1 MEFRQTFLRNTLS
14 YLEFVRQ
21 LIYIQKFKR
30 GLVRP
35 TLKITL
41 EGITSDQFTFNL
53 SKPLMSHILVTR
65 VAQLYQINHL
75 GVILKSPFLN
85 WTVHQGGE

>member
-1 MEFRQTFLRNTLS
+1 MEFRQPFLQGIQR
-14 YLEFVRQ
+14 YLGSVQQ
-21 LIYIQKFKR
+21 LMYIQKFKS
-30 GLVRP
+30 GLVRL

-53 SKPLMSHILVTR
+53 PKPLMSRILVKR
-65 VAQLYQINHL
+65 VAQLHQINHL

-85 WTVHQGGE
+85 

>member
-1 MEFRQTFLRNTLS
+1 MEFRQPFLQGIQR
-14 YLEFVRQ
+14 YLGYVQQ
-21 LIYIQKFKR
+21 LMYIQKFKS
-30 GLVRP
+30 GLVRL

-75 GVILKSPFLN
+75 GVILKSLFSN
-85 WTVHQGGE
+85 

>member
-1 MEFRQTFLRNTLS
+1 MEFLPTFSKIFQKLHGS
-14 YLEFVRQ
+14 VQQ
-21 LIYIQKFKR
+21 LVLIQKFKS
-30 GLVRP
+30 GLVRL

-85 WTVHQGGE
+85 

>member
-1 MEFRQTFLRNTLS
+1 MEFRQPFLQGIQR
-14 YLEFVRQ
+14 YLGSVQQ
-21 LIYIQKFKR
+21 LMYIQKFKS
-30 GLVRP
+30 GLIRL

-41 EGITSDQFTFNL
+41 EGITSDQFTINL

-65 VAQLYQINHL
+65 VAQLYPINHL

-85 WTVHQGGE
+85 

>member
-1 MEFRQTFLRNTLS
+1 MEFRQPFLQGIQR
-14 YLEFVRQ
+14 YLGAVQQ
-21 LIYIQKFKR
+21 LMYIQKFKS
-30 GLVRP
+30 GLVRL

-85 WTVHQGGE
+85 

>member
-1 MEFRQTFLRNTLS
+1 MEFRQPFLQGIQR
-14 YLEFVRQ
+14 YLGSVQQ
-21 LIYIQKFKR
+21 LMYIQKFKS

-85 WTVHQGGE
+85 

>member
-1 MEFRQTFLRNTLS
+1 MEFRQPFLQGIQR
-14 YLEFVRQ
+14 YLGSVQQ
-21 LIYIQKFKR
+21 LMYIQKFKS
-30 GLVRP
+30 GLVRL

-85 WTVHQGGE
+85 